1 MDNKKVSIRPVLNL
15 SSISTDEDF
24 QNRTLRPVLKLQNN
38 TILQV
43 FSHFSQKQKTDI
55 NNLKKVELNNY
66 VNLITKNNTVL
77 RNQLLGL
84 VIGQFTKD
92 EFDVYKVN
100 DLEFNKR
107 IINMIGQRIL
117 DNH

>member
-15 SSISTDEDF
+15 SSKSTDENF
-24 QNRTLRPVLKLQNN
+24 QNKTLRPILKLQNT

-55 NNLKKVELNNY
+55 GSLTKEGLNNY
-66 VNLITKNNTVL
+66 VILITKRNTVL

-84 VIGQFTKD
+84 IIGQFTKD

-107 IINMIGQRIL
+107 ILNMIGQRIM
-117 DNH
+117 DSH

>member
-15 SSISTDEDF
+15 SSKSIDEDF

-55 NNLKKVELNNY
+55 NNLS
-66 VNLITKNNTVL
+66 LIH
-77 RNQLLGL
+77 
-84 VIGQFTKD
+84 I
-92 EFDVYKVN
+92 
-100 DLEFNKR
+100 
-107 IINMIGQRIL
+107 
-117 DNH
+117 